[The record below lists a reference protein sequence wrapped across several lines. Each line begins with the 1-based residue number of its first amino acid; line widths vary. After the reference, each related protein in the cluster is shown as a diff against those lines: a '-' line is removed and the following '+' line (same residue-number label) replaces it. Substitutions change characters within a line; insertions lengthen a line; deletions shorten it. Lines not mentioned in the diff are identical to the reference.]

1 MKKFHN
7 WIDANVNSKDFAGL
21 RAEHSTPF
29 KAEIWLFIILRG
41 ELANFLNTFSRVRN
55 RRKAGNKRR
64 AFNRAVGPEKKSKLI
79 NVGPTFI
86 PDYNRVG
93 NNAGVLC
100 IFIAVHVKSV
110 ITIVGFKAKQS
121 KMNCSSYMLSRAR
134 TSYRYGL
141 DTPHWSL
148 KIWKSENLKLVKISK
163 KDVISF
169 NHFQKLCLS
178 LEFWWCG
185 SKLRLP
191 HPF

>member
-1 MKKFHN
+1 M
-7 WIDANVNSKDFAGL
+7 
-21 RAEHSTPF
+21 
-29 KAEIWLFIILRG
+29 FIILRG

-121 KMNCSSYMLSRAR
+121 KMNCKVQRADLR
-134 TSYRYGL
+134 CDVIRKVA
-141 DTPHWSL
+141 PF
-148 KIWKSENLKLVKISK
+148 VISK
-163 KDVISF
+163 
-169 NHFQKLCLS
+169 L
-178 LEFWWCG
+178 
-185 SKLRLP
+185 
-191 HPF
+191 